1 MSRIVPMAVA
11 AVIVASFVPARAV
24 AQQPFPSEIFVGFQ
38 WIHRESLDLVGGL
51 GEFAYYTNDWFGVGG
66 ELCWATGNPIEGEL
80 WSTLIF
86 VAGPRFRI
94 VNRSAV
100 TPSVRAMAGA
110 WQFRAR
116 GTSKTYFATTLGGAV
131 DIRANDRVAVRLQPD
146 VVLIY
151 SGGDAEHFFRFAG
164 GAVFSF

>member
-1 MSRIVPMAVA
+1 MIA
-11 AVIVASFVPARAV
+11 ASLVPAQAS
-24 AQQPFPSEIFVGFQ
+24 AQLPFPNEVFVGFQ
-38 WIHRESLDLVGGL
+38 RIHRESLALIGGL
-51 GEFAYYTNDWFGVGG
+51 GEFAYYTSDRFGIAG
-66 ELCWATGNPIEGEL
+66 ELCWATDDLVEGER

-86 VAGPRFRI
+86 GAGPRFRF

-100 TPSVRAMAGA
+100 TPSVRALAGA

-116 GTSKTYFATTLGGAV
+116 NASETYIATTFGGAV
-131 DIRANDRVAVRLQPD
+131 DIRANDRMAVRLQPD
-146 VVLIY
+146 VILIY